1 MCPTSSNFY
10 HCISFKVIGKYLE
23 VEFLENSKKVIAMIK
38 ESIYKGMQVDK
49 KQTKQR
55 AFS

>member
-10 HCISFKVIGKYLE
+10 QCISFKVIGKYLE
-23 VEFLENSKKVIAMIK
+23 VEFLENSKKVIAVIK